1 MLHELRDL
9 IANLFGVSSDAATF
23 IICVPALILALALMK
38 K

>member
-9 IANLFGVSSDAATF
+9 IANLLGVSSDAATF
-23 IICVPALILALALMK
+23 IICIPALILAISLMK